1 MPARRPTTDIPAEGG
16 QEVSGT
22 GVWERTGEEG
32 LGLGL
37 VSTHVRFGSRL
48 CENTIIVDHRATSF
62 QATPRDSMK
71 DSRRHLGAR

>member
-37 VSTHVRFGSRL
+37 VSTHVRFGA
-48 CENTIIVDHRATSF
+48 H
-62 QATPRDSMK
+62 
-71 DSRRHLGAR
+71 SRRFVISV